1 MRYQFTLFYLFV
13 FLLTLVNI
21 KCLAEKRGVADTTM
35 KKNIHKLWNFK
46 SFKPLPFNGMGG
58 FDKMDIL
65 DLTNNKFLTIY
76 PDRNKKESQQAA
88 YEIVNDAIV
97 INPTNKETNM
107 ELKIKTLTTN
117 TLTLI
122 LRVFFNSRADG
133 KGTSTDVLELS
144 FEAD

>member
-21 KCLAEKRGVADTTM
+21 KCLAEKRGVADTAM
-35 KKNIHKLWNFK
+35 KKTIHKIWQFK
-46 SFKPLPFNGMGG
+46 SLNPLPGAGMGG
-58 FDKMDIL
+58 FEKFDIL

-76 PDRNKKESQQAA
+76 PDRNKKELQQAA
-88 YEIVNDAIV
+88 YEIVNNAIV
-97 INPTNKETNM
+97 IKIPDKETNM
-107 ELKIKTLTTN
+107 EFKIKTLATN

-122 LRVFFNSRADG
+122 VRIFIKSDG
-133 KGTSTDVLELS
+133 KQIGTDVLELL